1 MTQFRVDS
9 NLSRPETSLDHRF
22 SSTDRSFRRKTQM
35 DFEDKLQKAIQ
46 RGQNRNAARSSA
58 KKQVEATK
66 EELRNRHNDFRLN
79 LSEHIET
86 CLKQLTHHFPGFDYE
101 VLYGSKGWGGA
112 LSRDDID
119 RGPDGKAGSF
129 FSRIELTVRPQNEF
143 NVVNITGKATIR
155 DKEMFTWNHFED
167 ILDTKQESLEQMI
180 DKWVLQ
186 FAEQF
191 AAR

>member
-46 RGQNRNAARSSA
+46 RGQNRNVARSSA

-155 DKEMFTWNHFED
+155 DKEIFTWNHFED
-167 ILDTKQESLEQMI
+167 ILDAKQDSLEQMI